1 MKRWNGIKTIYKCIS
16 NVFPFAA
23 PIAFGV
29 LLFSPRAL
37 ARFPTRLYNC
47 VHLLRNT
54 NKTYRR
60 AGARV
65 CEAGEPRAPS
75 LSYSTDRNVVAR
87 RSGELCRRSHETP
100 LIYRARERRRARE
113 QKIQLTYTAT

>member
-1 MKRWNGIKTIYKCIS
+1 MEWNKNYLQVHFERVSFRSADC
-16 NVFPFAA
+16 VWRV
-23 PIAFGV
+23 AF
-29 LLFSPRAL
+29 FHRAL